1 MNELKKRLPLQCP
14 ACESPLRVG
23 RMFCGECGTEV
34 CGDFELPLLARLSEK
49 EQQFILAF
57 VKSSG
62 SLKDM
67 AKGMGISYPSVRN
80 VLDDLIEKLIKMEEK

>member
-1 MNELKKRLPLQCP
+1 MTEFKKRLPLQCP

-34 CGDFELPLLARLSEK
+34 CGDFELPLLARLSDK
-49 EQQFILAF
+49 EQQFIVEF

-67 AKGMGISYPSVRN
+67 AKGMGVSYPTVRN
-80 VLDDLIEKLIKMEEK
+80 VLDDLIEKLIKLAEK

>member
-34 CGDFELPLLARLSEK
+34 CGDFELPLLYS
-49 EQQFILAF
+49 F
-57 VKSSG
+57 VRERTAVYSCFCK
-62 SLKDM
+62 
-67 AKGMGISYPSVRN
+67 VER
-80 VLDDLIEKLIKMEEK
+80 

>member
-57 VKSSG
+57 VNSSG

-67 AKGMGISYPSVRN
+67 AKSMGISYPTVRN